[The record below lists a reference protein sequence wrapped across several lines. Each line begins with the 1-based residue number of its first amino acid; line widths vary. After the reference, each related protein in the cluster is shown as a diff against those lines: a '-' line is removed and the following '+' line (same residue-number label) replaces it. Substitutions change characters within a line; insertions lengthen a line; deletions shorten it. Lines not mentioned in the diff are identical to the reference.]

1 MSDKIIYSVYSGSQL
16 YGLTTPES
24 DVDIVSVFMPTAYD
38 LLSLQKRDLVEEST
52 KKSSEKRRND
62 HNDIDNNSYSLP
74 NYMKLILQGN
84 PNLTEILFANPKQI
98 IVDTPAFAFI
108 KDNYEKFISKKVYD
122 SFMGFAVSQRKKLEY
137 KSQRFHELEKA
148 ITYLKSS
155 MILDNKMTQ
164 TMAEDLNKIL
174 QHYKGSKHNI
184 EHFHVGL
191 PIDIIQSKIQEEYDQ
206 YGWRVHTES
215 FSQLGF
221 DKKYAS
227 HNLRLLAEGTELL
240 DTGKITFPFTGEAY
254 SDIMD
259 VKVGKVPLDK
269 FYLLSTKWEDKC
281 RKAAEKSVL
290 RTKPD
295 FKWANTQL
303 VQVLMEEINKEYTTL
318 RSK

>member
-74 NYMKLILQGN
+74 NYMKLLLQGN

-148 ITYLKSS
+148 IAYLKSS

-174 QHYKGSKHNI
+174 QHYKGSKHNV

-191 PIDIIQSKIQEEYDQ
+191 PIDIIQKKIQEEYDQ
-206 YGWRVHTES
+206 YGWRTKVAS
-215 FSQLGF
+215 FKELGYDVKF
-221 DKKYAS
+221 SS
-227 HNLRLLAEGTELL
+227 HNLRLLAEGTEILE
-240 DTGKITFPFTGEAY
+240 TGKLIFPITGEAY
-254 SDIMD
+254 SDIME
-259 VKVGKVPLDK
+259 VKMGKVSLDK
-269 FYLLSTKWEDKC
+269 FYLLSTKWEDRC
-281 RKAAEKSVL
+281 RKAAEKTIL
-290 RTKPD
+290 REKPD
-295 FKWANTQL
+295 HKWANKML
-303 VQVLMEEINKEYTTL
+303 VEVLSKEIVDNYLK
-318 RSK
+318 